1 MGYSGGNDYYN
12 TQAWADAQAANDALQ
27 AAYAAAG
34 AASDA
39 VEQGVGTQAAAN
51 AAAAAVTNALK
62 NYTEAAANGNDV
74 INAPESHVDQNLT
87 PGPQVYS
94 EPEMVFTLPAILPGV
109 KSATSTPF
117 IDVGTT
123 PESGWPGYGP
133 TPTWVTPIDP
143 GIRGAGETPPATPT
157 WFKPALVI
165 AGVIL
170 LAKWL
175 S

>member
-1 MGYSGGNDYYN
+1 MAYSSGNDSYN
-12 TQAWADAQAANDALQ
+12 TQAWADAVAANDALQ
-27 AAYAAAG
+27 AAYARAA
-34 AASDA
+34 AAQDA
-39 VEQGVGTQAAAN
+39 VEQGTGTEAAYAQAAG
-51 AAAAAVTNALK
+51 AVTNALK
-62 NYTEAAANGNDV
+62 NYTEATANGNDV

-94 EPEMVFTLPAILPGV
+94 EPEMVFTPPAVLV
-109 KSATSTPF
+109 KSTTSTPI
-117 IDVGTT
+117 IDT
-123 PESGWPGYGP
+123 PILWTQPGP
-133 TPTWVTPIDP
+133 APIDP
-143 GIRGAGETPPATPT
+143 GIREAGATMPAPT

>member
-39 VEQGVGTQAAAN
+39 VEQGVGTQAAYAQ
-51 AAAAAVTNALK
+51 AAAAVTNALK
-62 NYTEAAANGNDV
+62 NYTEATANGNDV

-94 EPEMVFTLPAILPGV
+94 EPETVFTPPAMLTPILG
-109 KSATSTPF
+109 KSTTTSTPI

-133 TPTWVTPIDP
+133 MQTPIDP
-143 GIRGAGETPPATPT
+143 GIRSAGATTPAPT
-157 WFKPALVI
+157 LFKPALVI